1 MIGDRDRQPGC
12 QQDASNTGDGGTS
25 AGTQHSACQKQA
37 YTASDCFIAS
47 SIYPCITRN
56 QAWTLTM
63 ILIAKTITLLCW
75 LAILVNWAHPFS
87 EPTHTYLHW
96 LGIVLLVAHA
106 LEAVLYRPLIKQIEG
121 NPLNHYLQVLLF
133 GGAHYMKIKGMK
145 IKGMKPND
153 VTASDVTEKN

>member
-1 MIGDRDRQPGC
+1 
-12 QQDASNTGDGGTS
+12 
-25 AGTQHSACQKQA
+25 
-37 YTASDCFIAS
+37 
-47 SIYPCITRN
+47 
-56 QAWTLTM
+56 M

-145 IKGMKPND
+145 IKGIKPND
-153 VTASDVTEKN
+153 VTANDVTGKN